1 VSARLRSH
9 FRDICPTAPALTL
22 ITLVV
27 RCMVH
32 EHSAVPPP
40 AGNFEEALPEED
52 VAEEPAEQSV
62 DQSEERE
69 LAMLVAE
76 VQSEEAQS

>member
-1 VSARLRSH
+1 MHGPQASCCSLS
-9 FRDICPTAPALTL
+9 
-22 ITLVV
+22 
-27 RCMVH
+27 
-32 EHSAVPPP
+32 

-52 VAEEPAEQSV
+52 VVEEPAEQSV

>member
-1 VSARLRSH
+1 MFQAS
-9 FRDICPTAPALTL
+9 
-22 ITLVV
+22 
-27 RCMVH
+27 RCLP
-32 EHSAVPPP
+32 S